1 MYYLIDNKTGTLVV
15 KDESKANLKA
25 LIKRLYSY
33 TDWSIIK
40 SDYPLTNNHLNY

>member
-1 MYYLIDNKTGTLVV
+1 MYYLIDNKTKKAIV
-15 KDESKANLKA
+15 KSEHKAELKA

-33 TDWSIIK
+33 NDWSIIK